1 MWNTCEICWITIGN
15 LLKTLRANIY
25 PFLPL
30 HSYFLYIFLY
40 YSLSFLIDLWDEW
53 RWGKEEDIEVMKRDF
68 PQSTHDSSG
77 SAVRFI
83 RVATA
88 LIQRAIWRILASS
101 QVLHTSFGSISTR
114 EGAIREWTAY
124 RKAVGNLLY
133 TYLWS
138 LINIPMKSRYQK
150 APKGKCHSNN
160 RTEFHLNHRFHHIFM
175 QHWSLKWKRRW
186 KLMVRMDSWYT
197 SHTVMAVLS
206 NRDIARI

>member
-1 MWNTCEICWITIGN
+1 
-15 LLKTLRANIY
+15 
-25 PFLPL
+25 
-30 HSYFLYIFLY
+30 
-40 YSLSFLIDLWDEW
+40 
-53 RWGKEEDIEVMKRDF
+53 MKRDF

-175 QHWSLKWKRRW
+175 QHWSLKWK
-186 KLMVRMDSWYT
+186 LMVRMDSFQAW
-197 SHTVMAVLS
+197 SASIRVNGEHIMAVFS
-206 NRDIARI
+206 NRSIARI